1 MAEPDALADDLLE
14 GLANLAID
22 EVRARRAACQRLET
36 QLSFVRRLAQG
47 RLDIVASEVTARR
60 DGARRDGN
68 QDGRTLVEQLT
79 EALSDR
85 ITAPGPGRLPAGLE
99 PGDID
104 AALMASLDRAAP
116 PAQVSDP
123 VSMSDAELHEV
134 TEALAELER
143 DVSGRRRAMF
153 DRIDTLQEEIV
164 RRYRSGEADVD
175 SLLNT

>member
-1 MAEPDALADDLLE
+1 MAEPDALAADLLD
-14 GLANLAID
+14 GLVDLSLG

-60 DGARRDGN
+60 NGTEDL
-68 QDGRTLVEQLT
+68 RTLVEQLT

-85 ITAPGPGRLPAGLE
+85 ITSLGAGRFPTGLE
-99 PGDID
+99 PGDVD
-104 AALMASLDRAAP
+104 ADLLVSLDRAAP
-116 PAQVSDP
+116 PAQVSHP
-123 VSMSDAELHEV
+123 GSMSDAELRQV

-143 DVSGRRRAMF
+143 DVSSRRRAMF
-153 DRIDTLQEEIV
+153 DRIDALQEEIV

-175 SLLNT
+175 SLLNR

>member
-1 MAEPDALADDLLE
+1 MAEPDALADDLLD
-14 GLANLAID
+14 GLADLSIED
-22 EVRARRAACQRLET
+22 VRARRAACQRLET
-36 QLSFVRRLAQG
+36 QLSYVRRLAQG

-60 DGARRDGN
+60 NGTE
-68 QDGRTLVEQLT
+68 DGRTLVEQLT

-85 ITAPGPGRLPAGLE
+85 ITAPGTGRLPTGLQ

-104 AALMASLDRAAP
+104 ADLMASLDRAAP

-123 VSMSDAELHEV
+123 TSMSDSELRQV

-143 DVSGRRRAMF
+143 DVSARRRAMF
-153 DRIDTLQEEIV
+153 DRIDSLQEEIV

-175 SLLNT
+175 SLLNR